1 MIRNL
6 TRATILTLA
15 LAGILATAPSAM
27 ASTSQ
32 PHPLRGWNV
41 GLAIHMF
48 EPNGTGNFN
57 FPQGDYQFNLKR
69 FDSRPLVDD
78 NFILSGTDQVGL
90 GWDNKQLIGLGFSGG
105 YSWNQ
110 RMNAQASFRAFLPK
124 KQELYYGEPEAP
136 NTGVI
141 NYLRRQETNWWQWGL
156 RARLDY
162 APISAIPI
170 WFFSV
175 GGEYTW
181 FKTQLRYDIY
191 QVNNTGSRT
200 LTRFES
206 SSEAH
211 TAAGVLF
218 GTGILFREV
227 GSRQVTSITMNYSIT
242 KYSGGFFKRS
252 GDLYVGGLTM
262 EIGFRFMA
270 SDFLNRFRKKPQ
282 DQSNLRFS
290 IE

>member
-1 MIRNL
+1 M
-6 TRATILTLA
+6 
-15 LAGILATAPSAM
+15 
-27 ASTSQ
+27 
-32 PHPLRGWNV
+32 
-41 GLAIHMF
+41 
-48 EPNGTGNFN
+48 
-57 FPQGDYQFNLKR
+57 
-69 FDSRPLVDD
+69 
-78 NFILSGTDQVGL
+78 
-90 GWDNKQLIGLGFSGG
+90 
-105 YSWNQ
+105 
-110 RMNAQASFRAFLPK
+110 
-124 KQELYYGEPEAP
+124 
-136 NTGVI
+136 
-141 NYLRRQETNWWQWGL
+141 
-156 RARLDY
+156 
-162 APISAIPI
+162 
-170 WFFSV
+170 
-175 GGEYTW
+175 
-181 FKTQLRYDIY
+181 
-191 QVNNTGSRT
+191 NNTGSRT